1 MAARDVLPRFPAL
14 LVAPP
19 PGSIEAGTPQRR
31 KGARYRSHQPVTTA
45 RVNMASE
52 LGGGGGGLVFST
64 TSCRER
70 GEDAVRW
77 GLGGRG

>member
-1 MAARDVLPRFPAL
+1 MAARDVLLRFPAL